1 MPKTLTLGLELTQN
15 SKVGWAFSL
24 PRNKTCIG
32 STATCRRLCYGNGIR
47 YQSTAQKEKRERNFR
62 TVEYLLAK
70 GGPELLAQNLSHLVD
85 LARPRDW
92 LTAQV
97 SGVNTKVPWSLR
109 INDIGDF
116 QSVQYAQ
123 AWLVTIKSRPFCRFW
138 FYTRSFVKED
148 LLRIL
153 SELADQPN
161 CQGWLSADSENFEKA
176 ILAKASYPNVPWK
189 LALLQDP
196 QLDESVAHAISDSSN
211 DAGAICFPYHRAGKF
226 VTPVD
231 IKGLTICPAA
241 TGVLKLEVKDSLPKP
256 CQQCSFCLP

>member
-1 MPKTLTLGLELTQN
+1 MQKTLGYGLELTCN

-32 STATCRRLCYGNGIR
+32 STTKCRRLCYGNGIR
-47 YQSTAQKEKRERNFR
+47 YQSDAQKEKRERNFR

-70 GGPELLAQNLSHLVD
+70 GGPELLSQNLSHLVD

-97 SGVNTKVPWSLR
+97 SKTKTQVPWSLR
-109 INDIGDF
+109 IQDLGDF
-116 QSVQYAQ
+116 HSAEYAR
-123 AWLVTIKSRPFCRFW
+123 AWLLTISSRPHCSFW
-138 FYTRSFVKED
+138 FYTRSFIDQDV
-148 LLRIL
+148 L
-153 SELADQPN
+153 SVLNELASMPN

-196 QLDESVAHAISDSSN
+196 QLDESVAHAINDSSSDN
-211 DAGAICFPYHRAGKF
+211 DAICFPYHRAGKF

-231 IKGLTICPAA
+231 IKGLTVCPAA

-256 CQQCSFCLP
+256 CQQCTYCLP